1 MKNTR
6 ISLAFLLIVLM
17 LAVLFSMTAC
27 LSEEDVYTREQVE
40 SMLAELNGALKA
52 KDEKAD
58 ADIRAAVAEYTAKIS
73 ALEAALASDKAELS
87 ALKSDY

>member
-1 MKNTR
+1 M
-6 ISLAFLLIVLM
+6 
-17 LAVLFSMTAC
+17 
-27 LSEEDVYTREQVE
+27 
-40 SMLAELNGALKA
+40 KA